1 MFDFLRRLFNPPAP
15 SAEPPRL
22 PSPAP
27 SEGSLMQMQT
37 VFPGQAKDA
46 ILLFNT
52 ALIQMGRDLVG
63 ALPAPTR
70 QIIEHVDQMALAQG
84 EAWSAEATNAE
95 KFGSDARSEAFR
107 GETDSEYDRAWMRR
121 DEADEALRS
130 AQAASD
136 AIAPVSTAAVGPAF
150 FLAFIGGLAGAVV
163 INPTVHLVMSGS
175 FQRTVGANY
184 VTAAVGVASLMLGL
198 VPPLLAMS
206 AALARAHW
214 GKIVGLGVLELAC
227 IAFLAWARYLLLG
240 SLPPSP
246 STTQAEIDYLAQDGV
261 ARSSLMLAFEALII
275 VVVTG
280 IGAQVSVV
288 LAQWDRKHQVDKN
301 LEAARATLDARA
313 ARCEDV
319 QRRRLADHRA
329 MVDRDVA
336 AARGEK
342 VRKLAHGLIWQ
353 GVMEQCQANSDLL
366 NDAPRAAVGE
376 RPASEPN

>member
-1 MFDFLRRLFNPPAP
+1 MLDFLRRLFNPPA
-15 SAEPPRL
+15 SAAQPARL
-22 PSPAP
+22 PPPVP
-27 SEGSLMQMQT
+27 SEGSLVQMQT

-63 ALPAPTR
+63 ALPAPTPE
-70 QIIEHVDQMALAQG
+70 IVEHVEQMAEAQG
-84 EAWSAEATNAE
+84 EAWSAEARDAK
-95 KFGSDARSEAFR
+95 KFGSDARSD
-107 GETDSEYDRAWMRR
+107 TLRAEVDVDYESARQQR
-121 DEADEALRS
+121 DEADNQVRV

-136 AIAPVSTAAVGPAF
+136 ALAPVSRAAVFPAF
-150 FLAFIGGLAGAVV
+150 VLAFIGGLAGAVV

-175 FQRTVGANY
+175 FQRTVGPDY
-184 VTAAVGVASLMLGL
+184 VTGAVLLASLMLGL

-214 GKIVGLGVLELAC
+214 GKIVALGVLELAC

-280 IGAQVSVV
+280 IGAQVSVL
-288 LAQWDRKHQVDKN
+288 LAQWDTKN
-301 LEAARATLDARA
+301 QADVNLVAAREQLA
-313 ARCEDV
+313 ARHARCDEL
-319 QRRRLADHRA
+319 QRWRLADQLA
-329 MVDRDVA
+329 MADRDVA

-353 GVMEQCQANSDLL
+353 GVMEQCQANADLL
-366 NDAPRAAVGE
+366 NEAPRAAVGE
-376 RPASEPN
+376 RAAAVPN